1 VKPVHER
8 QHGLQPVGQLGSAAT
23 ISARPP
29 EHVFRDRVAFD
40 EINAVTALQFSK
52 PFTDVDLTEC
62 LKALVSAAER
72 AKRGDLAEAE
82 APGRRRTPTKLNPDS
97 SAYLFRN
104 RKRLTT
110 AKIRRYPSIGQ
121 RLTGRPIRRSKS
133 LNRGSGRS
141 ESNSGSTASHPSRL
155 ARA

>member
-1 VKPVHER
+1 MKKSVPEPASKSSRLVIGRRPKQTPEAALAELVVA
-8 QHGLQPVGQLGSAAT
+8 GLA
-23 ISARPP
+23 
-29 EHVFRDRVAFD
+29 
-40 EINAVTALQFSK
+40 INAVTALQFSK

-72 AKRGDLAEAE
+72 VKRGDLAEAE

-121 RLTGRPIRRSKS
+121 RLTDRPIRRSKS
-133 LNRGSGRS
+133 LNRGSGRR
-141 ESNSGSTASHPSRL
+141 ESNSGSTASQPSRL